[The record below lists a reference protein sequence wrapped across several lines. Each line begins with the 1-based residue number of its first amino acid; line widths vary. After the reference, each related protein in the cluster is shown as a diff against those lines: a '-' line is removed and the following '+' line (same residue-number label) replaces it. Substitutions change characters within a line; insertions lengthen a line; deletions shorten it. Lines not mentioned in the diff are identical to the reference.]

1 MLLYKLKALECLLKE
16 NDQHSPKLDAVTKLQ
31 KLLLQID
38 HRVEV
43 IPEYALDRLIPI
55 LEEIQGTIL
64 TKDEAKLLREV
75 IREIGV

>member
-16 NDQHSPKLDAVTKLQ
+16 NDQDSPKLDAVTKLQ
-31 KLLLQID
+31 RLLLQID

-43 IPEYALDRLIPI
+43 IPEYAVDLLIPI

-75 IREIGV
+75 IREIG

>member
-1 MLLYKLKALECLLKE
+1 MLLYHLKALECLLKE
-16 NDQHSPKLDAVTKLQ
+16 NDQDSPKLDAVTKLQ

-43 IPEYALDRLIPI
+43 IPEYAVDLLIPI

-75 IREIGV
+75 IREIG

>member
-16 NDQHSPKLDAVTKLQ
+16 NDQDSPKLDAVTKLQ

-43 IPEYALDRLIPI
+43 IPEYAVDLLIPI

-75 IREIGV
+75 IREIG